1 MDSIIDSNTSASGNP
16 FRNASNA
23 DTNIDG
29 NCFDNQGAFPSPQ
42 RSSPGSDASDS
53 AYPPPNHPP
62 PDYSHRGTE
71 QFPTAPGS
79 VKTAGMA
86 PEQPQLIQ
94 LQSSSSSAYSSP
106 SFNSEHGNYPSFSSH
121 SHATYAISTEPSMPF
136 SRRAPQ
142 QEYPSFEPTFLIAS
156 GKFLTHGFPALPP
169 PSQVT
174 PHPFASHDVSESDWT
189 R

>member
-1 MDSIIDSNTSASGNP
+1 MDFIIDSNINAPGNP
-16 FRNASNA
+16 FRNASNSDA
-23 DTNIDG
+23 NTDG
-29 NCFDNQGAFPSPQ
+29 SCFNNPSPQ
-42 RSSPGSDASDS
+42 RSSPGLDTRGSPN
-53 AYPPPNHPP
+53 PPPNHPP
-62 PDYSHRGTE
+62 PNYSHRET
-71 QFPTAPGS
+71 QHFPTVSKS
-79 VKTAGMA
+79 VKTAGTA
-86 PEQPQLIQ
+86 PEQPQSIQ
-94 LQSSSSSAYSSP
+94 LQSSSSSVYSRP
-106 SFNSEHGNYPSFSSH
+106 SFNSEPGNYPSFSSH

-174 PHPFASHDVSESDWT
+174 PHPFASHDVSEADWT

>member
-1 MDSIIDSNTSASGNP
+1 MDSIINSNTSVSSNP

-29 NCFDNQGAFPSPQ
+29 SCFDNPGAFPSPQ
-42 RSSPGSDASDS
+42 RSSHTSDS
-53 AYPPPNHPP
+53 AHPPPNHPP
-62 PDYSHRGTE
+62 PNYSHREIE
-71 QFPTAPGS
+71 QFPTASGS
-79 VKTAGMA
+79 VKTAGMG

-94 LQSSSSSAYSSP
+94 LQPSSLSAYSSP
-106 SFNSEHGNYPSFSSH
+106 SFNSETGNCPLFSSH